1 MRGWRP
7 SRVWGGV
14 QRRDR
19 GFTLLELLVVVSIM
33 ALATAGAALALRD
46 SAHTQLEREGERL
59 AALLEAARAQSRA
72 SGVPVRW
79 RAQAGGFRF
88 EGLPGQEQSR
98 PWLDAATVATVP
110 GSAALLVLGPEPLIA
125 PQAVWLTVHD
135 RPGPRVRVATNGLT
149 PFAVETVP

>member
-1 MRGWRP
+1 MP
-7 SRVWGGV
+7 SRAP
-14 QRRDR
+14 
-19 GFTLLELLVVVSIM
+19 VVS
-33 ALATAGAALALRD
+33 RCV
-46 SAHTQLEREGERL
+46 
-59 AALLEAARAQSRA
+59 
-72 SGVPVRW
+72 GVPKLAV
-79 RAQAGGFRF
+79 FVS
-88 EGLPGQEQSR
+88 GLPRQEQSR